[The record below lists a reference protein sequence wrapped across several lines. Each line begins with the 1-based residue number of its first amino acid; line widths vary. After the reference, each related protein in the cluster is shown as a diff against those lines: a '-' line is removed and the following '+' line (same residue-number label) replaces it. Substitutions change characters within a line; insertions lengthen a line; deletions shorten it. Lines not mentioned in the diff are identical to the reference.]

1 MIGFIET
8 GKSVDPFRL
17 SSSERTLVLEL
28 RDKIFSTTTVASDQ
42 ENAESTTT
50 TVSPSTDKIETANRA
65 ETEGVNQSETITTRP
80 IIINEPSLS
89 ESDQIEEANFQRPVD
104 SNQGKP
110 ESNSATPKVEPNDSA
125 TEIPQVS
132 VSEISVSPSR
142 TESHL
147 FGASKTVIPENSKQI
162 PLNVASETIMELDKS
177 PLDGQSSSKQEFG
190 SLTAGDDCNNGG
202 DCPSDQHE
210 VGLNMGQLG
219 DSELDGDAHKYQV
232 EEKTPDGY
240 IIGEFGVIS
249 RSSDGF
255 RGVRY
260 IAHKSIDKQL
270 IQDMLQTFLSLK

>member
-1 MIGFIET
+1 MIDT

-28 RDKIFSTTTVASDQ
+28 RDRIFSSTISSDP
-42 ENAESTTT
+42 ESIVSTTT
-50 TVSPSTDKIETANRA
+50 TVSPSTSETAHRA
-65 ETEGVNQSETITTRP
+65 ETEGVNQSESITTRA
-80 IIINEPSLS
+80 IVMNEASLS
-89 ESDQIEEANFQRPVD
+89 VITPESDHARAPE
-104 SNQGKP
+104 SNQAKP
-110 ESNSATPKVEPNDSA
+110 ESNSATPQAVADDWT
-125 TEIPQVS
+125 TEIPAISLPETSVTPPVS
-132 VSEISVSPSR
+132 SS

-147 FGASKTVIPENSKQI
+147 FGASKTAVPAIRI
-162 PLNVASETIMELDKS
+162 PLDVASETIMELDKS
-177 PLDGQSSSKQEFG
+177 PLDGQSSLKQEFG
-190 SLTAGDDCNNGG
+190 GLTAGDDCNNGG
-202 DCPSDQHE
+202 DCPADQHE

-219 DSELDGDAHKYQV
+219 DSELDQDAHKYQV

-249 RSSDGF
+249 RSNDGF